1 MEINVLQLSPSC
13 SHAQLPTL
21 PLSSYLKHY
30 FDLNKNLTSGASES
44 VTAVPSNDKNN
55 HLPARWR
62 DGVILLLIKVCLC
75 F

>member
-21 PLSSYLKHY
+21 PLSSYLKYY

-44 VTAVPSNDKNN
+44 VTAVLSHDKKN
-55 HLPARWR
+55 
-62 DGVILLLIKVCLC
+62 K
-75 F
+75 

>member
-21 PLSSYLKHY
+21 PLSSYLKYY

-44 VTAVPSNDKNN
+44 VTAVLSHDKKKKKKQSPCT
-55 HLPARWR
+55 LERWCYF
-62 DGVILLLIKVCLC
+62 ITY
-75 F
+75 

>member
-21 PLSSYLKHY
+21 PLSSYLKYY

-44 VTAVPSNDKNN
+44 VTAVLSHDKKKKKKKQSPCT
-55 HLPARWR
+55 LERWCYF
-62 DGVILLLIKVCLC
+62 ITY
-75 F
+75 

>member
-1 MEINVLQLSPSC
+1 MEINMLQLSPSC

-21 PLSSYLKHY
+21 PLSTYLKKK

-44 VTAVPSNDKNN
+44 ITAVPSNDENN